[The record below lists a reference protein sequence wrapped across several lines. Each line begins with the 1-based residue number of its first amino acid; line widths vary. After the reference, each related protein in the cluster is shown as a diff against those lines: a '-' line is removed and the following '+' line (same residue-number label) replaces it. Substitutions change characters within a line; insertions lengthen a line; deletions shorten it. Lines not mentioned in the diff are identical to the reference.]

1 MAEQRPRLTQ
11 LVLETI
17 VHTVVRPGFVIVVLP
32 YLLMSSG
39 HELYAFD
46 GRSRLVVGWPFVG
59 TGILLGLWCTR
70 QFVVFGRGTPNPI
83 GPPQLLVRGGL
94 YQVIRNPMCLAV
106 ALILT
111 GEALVRG
118 SVTLLAY
125 LCAVMLVFHLT
136 VVLYEEP
143 TLRRSFGA
151 GYEEPCARVPRWIPR
166 QV

>member
-1 MAEQRPRLTQ
+1 M
-11 LVLETI
+11 
-17 VHTVVRPGFVIVVLP
+17 
-32 YLLMSSG
+32 Y
-39 HELYAFD
+39 
-46 GRSRLVVGWPFVG
+46 
-59 TGILLGLWCTR
+59 
-70 QFVVFGRGTPNPI
+70 
-83 GPPQLLVRGGL
+83 
-94 YQVIRNPMCLAV
+94 LAV

-143 TLRRSFGA
+143 TLRRSLGA
-151 GYEEPCARVPRWIPR
+151 GYEEYCARVPRWIPR